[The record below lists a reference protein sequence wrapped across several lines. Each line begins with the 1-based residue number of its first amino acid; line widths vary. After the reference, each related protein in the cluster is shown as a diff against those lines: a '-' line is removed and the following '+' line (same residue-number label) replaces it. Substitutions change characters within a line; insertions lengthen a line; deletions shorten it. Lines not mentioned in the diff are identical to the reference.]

1 MTHTYTRG
9 CFKLIFRK
17 CLPIH
22 TPYPLRVASTSSG
35 THTRTFFIAIA
46 RLLALS
52 RRRMILQHPLLFLFV
67 VFPALE
73 YFFPSYLSPFFAY
86 LFSSTSS
93 SFTSSYAFLFILSHL
108 SRLRFF
114 LFSSSSSSVFLSL
127 FASLYISSLFNF
139 TSLFNFPKFHFF
151 SCISCFFF
159 SFSSTSI
166 SSSFLIFLP
175 LALLFSSHILFILL
189 SFSIITLFLF
199 DLSITFC
206 SHFVFSFLTFPFLSF
221 FFSLTYLSR
230 STAWPSVET

>member
-22 TPYPLRVASTSSG
+22 TPYPRCRKHKQRHPHTNVLYRDCPPSRAFASSNDTTTPAPFPLCSVSC
-35 THTRTFFIAIA
+35 TRI
-46 RLLALS
+46 
-52 RRRMILQHPLLFLFV
+52 
-67 VFPALE
+67 
-73 YFFPSYLSPFFAY
+73 FFPSYLSPFFAY
-86 LFSSTSS
+86 LFSSASS
-93 SFTSSYAFLFILSHL
+93 SFTSSYAFLFILSRL

-114 LFSSSSSSVFLSL
+114 LFSSPSSSVFLSL

-139 TSLFNFPKFHFF
+139 TSPFNFPKFHFF

-206 SHFVFSFLTFPFLSF
+206 SHFVFSFFTFPFLSF